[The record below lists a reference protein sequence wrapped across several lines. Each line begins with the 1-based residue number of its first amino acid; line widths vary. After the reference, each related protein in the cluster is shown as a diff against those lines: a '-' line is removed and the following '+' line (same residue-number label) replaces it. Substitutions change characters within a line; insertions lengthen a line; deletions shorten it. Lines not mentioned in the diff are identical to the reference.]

1 MLKPQIQTFQSKVEK
16 QLLQE
21 YRKEYQEREDQLK
34 LELLQAQQQNQ
45 GLKLIGTGI
54 DQPTTVEESEVL
66 DDVILNFVQDEF
78 ATLSDQI
85 LKQDL
90 LDSQIRYVF
99 ALLNTKKFQLFK
111 DMHMQGEP
119 LISLDY
125 QSLTFV
131 DLGMSVM
138 NEERDEKLYF
148 IKVIS
153 KQNNPN
159 RRDIYIMALNV
170 DYISK
175 WEYCLDLQKEP
186 DFVDPF
192 FGEVKT
198 NLLSRI
204 F

>member
-1 MLKPQIQTFQSKVEK
+1 
-16 QLLQE
+16 
-21 YRKEYQEREDQLK
+21 
-34 LELLQAQQQNQ
+34 
-45 GLKLIGTGI
+45 
-54 DQPTTVEESEVL
+54 
-66 DDVILNFVQDEF
+66 
-78 ATLSDQI
+78 
-85 LKQDL
+85 
-90 LDSQIRYVF
+90 
-99 ALLNTKKFQLFK
+99 
-111 DMHMQGEP
+111 
-119 LISLDY
+119 
-125 QSLTFV
+125 
-131 DLGMSVM
+131 MSVM